1 MEKQTTPIGKNYW
14 RGNGIYQTEYD
25 ELYDKLVPSSGEA
38 PTVHGELI
46 RGISRL
52 TYDYYNNGNCNVRE
66 AIRNYEVV
74 IDPYYMDMIDF
85 MFDELPKQYHV
96 NVEKLLDFIT
106 MYNYGYGDYDFSD
119 EDNDYYNRVMD
130 DIMSH
135 VLTTEDIIKY
145 QPRQ

>member
-1 MEKQTTPIGKNYW
+1 
-14 RGNGIYQTEYD
+14 
-25 ELYDKLVPSSGEA
+25 
-38 PTVHGELI
+38 
-46 RGISRL
+46 
-52 TYDYYNNGNCNVRE
+52 
-66 AIRNYEVV
+66 
-74 IDPYYMDMIDF
+74 MDMIDF

>member
-52 TYDYYNNGNCNVRE
+52 TYDYYIMVMQCRE
-66 AIRNYEVV
+66 AFV
-74 IDPYYMDMIDF
+74 IM
-85 MFDELPKQYHV
+85 
-96 NVEKLLDFIT
+96 KL
-106 MYNYGYGDYDFSD
+106 
-119 EDNDYYNRVMD
+119 
-130 DIMSH
+130 
-135 VLTTEDIIKY
+135 
-145 QPRQ
+145 